1 MTDEANELRDA
12 ARNLLDLMDR
22 YPVLFEHVLQLSD
35 EDIET
40 LRELADEGDAEY
52 ERDDDEQ

>member
-1 MTDEANELRDA
+1 MTDDAHELRDA

-35 EDIET
+35 QDIET
-40 LRELADEGDAEY
+40 LIELADEGDAEY

>member
-1 MTDEANELRDA
+1 MTDDAHELRDA